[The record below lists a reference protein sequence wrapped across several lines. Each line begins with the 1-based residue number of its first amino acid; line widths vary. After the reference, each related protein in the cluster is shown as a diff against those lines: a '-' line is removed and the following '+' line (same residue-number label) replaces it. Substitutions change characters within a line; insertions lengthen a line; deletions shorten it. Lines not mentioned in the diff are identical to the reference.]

1 MESFHN
7 QSEKIEANDRTIP
20 RTTRAIASFDLKN
33 NIAKSFFSWLTG
45 SGGGCK
51 SDRQAQQIVSR
62 CLKFLKFCCE
72 DEEELTFGIVDF
84 SLCSPNLLFKFV
96 DTMQDEWKLGHAGR
110 IGYLDAIAELAD
122 FRKVNGASETVW
134 RGLSTAE
141 NGPAN
146 SILTL

>member
-1 MESFHN
+1 MFAPWRSQNPVRKTWVSDYWKIIHCVPNTDKKPNSVQMESFYN
-7 QSEKIEANDRTIP
+7 QFKKMKPMIGRFHVQREQ
-20 RTTRAIASFDLKN
+20 LKN

-96 DTMQDEWKLGHAGR
+96 DTMQDEWKLGHAG
-110 IGYLDAIAELAD
+110 A
-122 FRKVNGASETVW
+122 
-134 RGLSTAE
+134 
-141 NGPAN
+141 
-146 SILTL
+146 